1 MQRDI
6 ALKQEINTTKSM
18 LNSKSNEISD
28 LSFNVQKMGKQAD
41 QGDAEKAHLK
51 EMIAA
56 LEMENDDLKRGKDRI
71 EDECAYAL
79 TEKNAKL
86 EELTNKFNDIEKR
99 IDNLHGL
106 YTKEKEKGMQL
117 EGTLEKRNG
126 ELQKL
131 KENALMDNSMLEDQ
145 LKRKE
150 YELIKLTKKEEEYNS
165 LIKYKEAK
173 EEEIKRQLTDAE
185 ISSLEYKDQL
195 RKTQKE
201 KETYEALADKR
212 KREAEMNKK
221 LRESQLTQSIDLLK
235 EKKNLEGKL
244 LEKEIEANRA
254 KRDLNI
260 IKDTHED
267 LVEDK
272 FNKEKEIEAL
282 KEHLEVLS
290 SQNQTVYGLLAKQRV
305 GPRSDSRR

>member
-18 LNSKSNEISD
+18 LTSKNSEISD
-28 LSFNVQKMGKQAD
+28 LTFNVQKMGKQAD
-41 QGDAEKAHLK
+41 QGDAEKARLK

-56 LEMENDDLKRGKDRI
+56 LEMENEDLKRGKSRI

-106 YTKEKEKGMQL
+106 YTKEKEKGLQL
-117 EGTLEKRNG
+117 EGTLEKRNA
-126 ELQKL
+126 ELLKL
-131 KENALMDNSMLEDQ
+131 KDNTMMDQSMLEEQ
-145 LKRKE
+145 LKRR
-150 YELIKLTKKEEEYNS
+150 ELELAKLAKKEEEYNS

-195 RKTQKE
+195 RKTQRE
-201 KETYEALADKR
+201 KETYEALAERR
-212 KREAEMNKK
+212 KKEAELNKK

-235 EKKNLEGKL
+235 EKKSLEGKL

-254 KRDLNI
+254 KRDLNM
-260 IKDTHED
+260 IKDTHEG

-272 FNKEKEIEAL
+272 FNKEREIEAL
-282 KEHLEVLS
+282 REHVGVLS
-290 SQNQTVYGLLAKQRV
+290 SQNETVRV
-305 GPRSDSRR
+305 